1 MGVRIDKWLW
11 SVRLYKTRS
20 ISTDAC
26 KSGRVTIDGKTVKAS
41 KEIKIGD
48 IIDIK
53 KDNIQYKLKVL
64 QLSEKRMGAA
74 LIDGFR
80 EDLTPASEYDKMR
93 QIKSGGFEYRD
104 RGLGRPSKKDRRN
117 LSSFKNI

>member
-74 LIDGFR
+74 LVDGFR

>member
-26 KSGRVTIDGKTVKAS
+26 KSGRITIDGKTVKAS
-41 KEIKIGD
+41 KEINIGD

-104 RGLGRPSKKDRRN
+104 KGLGRPSKKDRRN
-117 LSSFKNI
+117 LNSFKKI

>member
-26 KSGRVTIDGKTVKAS
+26 KSGRITIDGKTVKAS
-41 KEIKIGD
+41 KEVNIGD

-104 RGLGRPSKKDRRN
+104 KGLGRPSKKDRRN
-117 LSSFKNI
+117 LNSFKKI

>member
-11 SVRLYKTRS
+11 SIRLYKTRS

-26 KSGRVTIDGKTVKAS
+26 KSGRVTIGGKSVKAS
-41 KEIKIGD
+41 KEINIGD
-48 IIDIK
+48 IIEVR
-53 KDNIQYKLKVL
+53 KDNIQYKVKVL

-74 LIDGFR
+74 LVDGFR
-80 EDLTPASEYDKMR
+80 EDLTPQEEYDKMKA
-93 QIKSGGFEYRD
+93 IKSGNFEYRD